1 MLVDNEYIHG
11 CAAWPCLPAAA
22 RALLVTCVLG
32 DCWESAENLS
42 ELRSLVGF
50 IETVILWDRG
60 QHGCSESCLSC
71 RWQSR
76 SLNPVLARQVGRLL
90 LPLPQVLPR
99 CGVPQSLLGA
109 GCGLEMPQRS
119 CLRSSTGTGTGTVPS
134 APTRRVQCSLLSPSA
149 FLSWLKPSPFRPK
162 DLSNLNLWL
171 VFCPQD

>member
-11 CAAWPCLPAAA
+11 CAAWSCLPAAA

-32 DCWESAENLS
+32 DCWECAENLS

-50 IETVILWDRG
+50 IETVILWERG

-76 SLNPVLARQVGRLL
+76 SLNPASAPSAPG
-90 LPLPQVLPR
+90 PA
-99 CGVPQSLLGA
+99 SLWGAPVMLGA
-109 GCGLEMPQRS
+109 GRGLEMLQRS

-134 APTRRVQCSLLSPSA
+134 APTRRVQCSLPSPFA